1 MTARVKKPV
10 KITVITVL
18 VLVGALV
25 GADYGLAAAAEYQVS
40 KKMRT
45 ELNLASDP
53 SVDIHGFPFITQ
65 AIAGDYRDIAIDAVG
80 VPVNS
85 QLRDLEIAA
94 DLRDVRVKLSDLL
107 GGNVQTVKVAEVDG
121 QVKVKSTDIG
131 RLLHIPDLSI
141 NPISLDTVL
150 GTGAQDTEDQKDHLQ
165 DPGGSGSDSGS
176 DSDSLATKAGVEM
189 SGTIN
194 LAGEQTK
201 VNAFGLISLS
211 GGAVVITPKKL
222 QLTNGLVSGDIPDS
236 LLQGFS
242 HLFQVRLS
250 SSDLPLPF
258 TVRATG
264 VDVQSGAIV
273 VGGTADNIVLSAS
286 SVNG

>member
-1 MTARVKKPV
+1 MTVRVKKPV

-65 AIAGDYRDIAIDAVG
+65 ALAGDYHDIAIDAVG

-94 DLRDVRVKLSDLL
+94 DLHDVRVRLSDLL
-107 GGNVQTVKVAEVDG
+107 GGNVQQVKVAEVDG

-131 RLLHIPDLSI
+131 RLLRIPDLSI
-141 NPISLDTVL
+141 SPISLDTVL
-150 GTGAQDTEDQKDHLQ
+150 GAGAQDTEDQKDHIQ
-165 DPGGSGSDSGS
+165 DPGSQDSGSGSDQ
-176 DSDSLATKAGVEM
+176 LATKAGVEL
-189 SGTIN
+189 SGTID

-201 VNAFGLISLS
+201 VNAFGVMSLS

-222 QLTNGLVSGDIPDS
+222 QLTNGLVSGDIPDN
-236 LLQGFS
+236 LLQGFT
-242 HLFQVRLS
+242 HLFQLRLS
-250 SSDLPLPF
+250 SADLPLPF

-273 VGGTADNIVLSAS
+273 VGGTANDIVLSAN
-286 SVNG
+286 SVNP

>member
-1 MTARVKKPV
+1 MTVRVKKPV

-45 ELNLASDP
+45 ELNLTSDP

-65 AIAGDYRDIAIDAVG
+65 ALAGDYRDIAIDAAG

-94 DLRDVRVKLSDLL
+94 DLHDVRVKLSDLL
-107 GGNVQTVKVAEVDG
+107 AGNVQQVKVAEVDG

-131 RLLHIPDLSI
+131 RVLRIPDLSV
-141 NPISLDTVL
+141 NPVSLDTVL
-150 GTGAQDTEDQKDHLQ
+150 GTGAQDTEDAKDHIQ
-165 DPGGSGSDSGS
+165 DPGGSDSGS
-176 DSDSLATKAGVEM
+176 GPDQLAGKAGVEM
-189 SGTIN
+189 SGTID
-194 LAGEQTK
+194 LAGERTK
-201 VNAFGLISLS
+201 VNAFGVISLS
-211 GGAVVITPKKL
+211 DGAVVITPKKL
-222 QLTNGLVSGDIPDS
+222 QLTNGLVSGDLPDG
-236 LLQGFS
+236 LLQSFA

-250 SSDLPLPF
+250 SSNLPLPF

-273 VGGTADNIVLSAS
+273 VGGTANNIVLSAN
-286 SVNG
+286 SVNP

>member
-1 MTARVKKPV
+1 MKKPV

-65 AIAGDYRDIAIDAVG
+65 AIAGDYHDVAIDAVG

-94 DLRDVRVKLSDLL
+94 DLHDVRVKLSELL
-107 GGNVQTVKVAEVDG
+107 GGNVQQIKVAEVDG

-150 GTGAQDTEDQKDHLQ
+150 GTGAQDAEDQKDHLQ
-165 DPGGSGSDSGS
+165 DPGGSSSGS
-176 DSDSLATKAGVEM
+176 GSDSLATKAGVEM
-189 SGTIN
+189 SGTID

-201 VNAFGLISLS
+201 VNAFGVMSLS
-211 GGAVVITPKKL
+211 GGAVIITPKKL

-236 LLQGFS
+236 LLQGFT

-250 SSDLPLPF
+250 SSNLPLPF
-258 TVRATG
+258 TIRATG
-264 VDVQSGAIV
+264 VDVQNGAIV
-273 VGGTADNIVLSAS
+273 VGGTANNIVLSAD
-286 SVNG
+286 SVNP